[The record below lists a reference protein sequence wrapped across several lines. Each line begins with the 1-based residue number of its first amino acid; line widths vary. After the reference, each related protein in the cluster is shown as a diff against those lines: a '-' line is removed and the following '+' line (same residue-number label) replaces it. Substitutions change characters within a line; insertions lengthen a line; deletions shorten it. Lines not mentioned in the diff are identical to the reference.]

1 MLVLDRKAQ
10 QSIILNYDGIIVE
23 IKVIEV
29 QRDRVK
35 IGISAPKEIVILR
48 KELLERGDDNQRK
61 G

>member
-48 KELLERGDDNQRK
+48 KELLERGD
-61 G
+61 